1 MFDLIFAMP
10 DLIFD
15 MSASAVSCQPSA
27 VSAYLGVDVG
37 SISTKGVV
45 VDADYRVLASD
56 YIRTQGNPIFAIKDL
71 LRRLNQQLSDRSLPG
86 TRPSP
91 LDTLRICG
99 AGTTGS
105 ARRLAGLMIQAD
117 IVKNEIIAH
126 AIAAAHF
133 HPDAQTVLEIGGQDS
148 KIIILR
154 DAIPVDF
161 AMNTVCAA
169 GTGSFLDHQ
178 ATRLG
183 IPIQEF
189 GGLAL
194 KSKNKANIAGRCTV
208 FAESDMIHK
217 AQLGA
222 QTEDIINGLCEAI
235 VRNYLNTVAKGKDIR
250 PLILFQGGVAANVGV
265 KAAFERSLNQ
275 SLVVPEHFLVMGA
288 IGAAILARE
297 EVDAPIEARASRSC
311 SSAETKNQE
320 PGTKNQSRFAGFEIA
335 DIEFQTRSFE
345 CEGCP
350 NHCEVIET
358 LRESTVIDRYGDRCG
373 KWSEL

>member
-1 MFDLIFAMP
+1 LVEGYIG
-10 DLIFD
+10 I
-15 MSASAVSCQPSA
+15 
-27 VSAYLGVDVG
+27 DVG

-45 VDADYRVLASD
+45 VDREFNVLASR
-56 YIRTQGNPIFAIKDL
+56 YLRTQGNPIDSI
-71 LRRLNQQLSDRSLPG
+71 RRLLAELGGQVDSG
-86 TRPSP
+86 V
-91 LDTLRICG
+91 RILG

-105 ARRLAGLMIQAD
+105 ARRLAGVMIQAD

-126 AIAAAHF
+126 AVASSHF
-133 HPDAQTVLEIGGQDS
+133 HPEVRTVIEIGGQDS

-183 IPIQEF
+183 RPIEEF

-194 KSKNKANIAGRCTV
+194 QAKNRVNIAGRCTV

-217 AQLGA
+217 AQLGIS
-222 QTEDIINGLCEAI
+222 TEDIVAGLCDAI
-235 VRNYLNTVAKGKDIR
+235 VRNYMNTVAKGKEIH

-265 KAAFERSLNQ
+265 KKAFELM
-275 SLVVPEHFLVMGA
+275 LGHEVLVPEHFLVMGA
-288 IGAAILARE
+288 VGAAIVASE
-297 EVDAPIEARASRSC
+297 E
-311 SSAETKNQE
+311 TNGQ
-320 PGTKNQSRFAGFEIA
+320 GTRFAGFDVA
-335 DIEFQTRSFE
+335 DTAFETRAFE

-350 NHCEVIET
+350 NRCEVIET
-358 LRESTVIDRYGDRCG
+358 LREARVIDRYGDRCG
-373 KWSEL
+373 KWSKL

>member
-1 MFDLIFAMP
+1 LDLRTAQFRGR
-10 DLIFD
+10 
-15 MSASAVSCQPSA
+15 AVSTRG
-27 VSAYLGVDVG
+27 YLGIDVG

-45 VDADYRVLASD
+45 LDADYRVQAQD
-56 YIRTQGNPIFAIKDL
+56 YIRTQGNPIEAIKDL
-71 LRRLNQQLSDRSLPG
+71 LSRLKAQTGEIEIL
-86 TRPSP
+86 
-91 LDTLRICG
+91 G

-105 ARRLAGLMIQAD
+105 ARRLAGVMLQAD

-126 AIAAAHF
+126 AIAASQF
-133 HPDAQTVLEIGGQDS
+133 HPEAQTVIEIGGQDS

-178 ATRLG
+178 ASRLAV
-183 IPIQEF
+183 PIEDF

-194 KSKNKANIAGRCTV
+194 KAQNRVNIAGRCTV

-217 AQLGA
+217 AQLGISR
-222 QTEDIINGLCEAI
+222 EDIIRGLCDAI
-235 VRNYLNTVAKGKDIR
+235 VRNYLNTVAKGKEIK

-265 KAAFERSLNQ
+265 KAAFERALEQ
-275 SLVVPEHFLVMGA
+275 TVTVPEHFLVMGA

-297 EVDAPIEARASRSC
+297 E
-311 SSAETKNQE
+311 TN
-320 PGTKNQSRFAGFEIA
+320 GNQSRFAGFDTA
-335 DIEFQTRSFE
+335 QVRFHSRSFE

-350 NHCEVIET
+350 NRCEVIET
-358 LRESTVIDRYGDRCG
+358 AKEEAVIDRYGDRCG